1 VDKDCTFRHLL
12 ADNFHPKRIDL
23 AKAPRLDPKRD
34 GDTKRVIR
42 RLNSKKVRLS
52 APDQAPPITPE
63 SSSGY

>member
-42 RLNSKKVRLS
+42 RLNRKKVRLS
-52 APDQAPPITPE
+52 VPD
-63 SSSGY
+63 